1 MKGNRNPDM
10 TEDDFLDYLAN
21 VLADGYTERVRSF
34 TRSIQT
40 DPEAV
45 RGFEA
50 AFDMLNADAM
60 IDWTG
65 TELQEQLMERVEAR
79 DDELESFLAGIGRSV
94 DTYLLMTNHGQEATF
109 ELGWIDDVSGRP
121 ESIVWDRWTEAVDD
135 PVMVFADVGFRF
147 DIKDYRCEPKPAKT
161 PEPRLYKYHPERF
174 NAYRDYASSVA
185 KLYRQKVEPSSG
197 LLTVDQLN
205 QIMRMLLPELNTRG
219 MQFPRKFKDDY
230 PGPSLV
236 VEAEETL
243 ATAYGRF
250 VQAGRQIMDF
260 PPSLIDMLSKTD
272 VDDVPLNNI
281 KLPYAA
287 QYLHFGPQAD
297 LELEPGWLVDGAYVE
312 LRGESGDVR
321 FTVTT
326 IPIERDLSAQ
336 WYLVPEPEYTQDF
349 VENYRFMDLGTAV
362 DMVLSDKL
370 ANLQERQAKHGGDIT
385 DDAKAGL
392 SEKGVA
398 LPEGTKIL
406 NKGPE
411 MAVHRGEITRR
422 RHPIYKAALQ
432 LVVNALCYISAYPED
447 IETAW
452 PEGTPDSLKQ
462 KADDGHGKA
471 KMRAKSKLTAMG
483 YVPVHLCG
491 RRISQQRS
499 ELGLDRPEDKHLSTH
514 WRRGHW
520 RNQAFGP
527 RKSLRKLIW
536 VMPVIVGSRGDND
549 EPDSGHIYLL
559 S

>member
-1 MKGNRNPDM
+1 M
-10 TEDDFLDYLAN
+10 TADEFLDHLAN
-21 VLADGYTERVRSF
+21 LLADGYSDTVRSF

-40 DPEAV
+40 DPTAV
-45 RGFEA
+45 CEFEK
-50 AFDMLNADAM
+50 AFDKLNADSI
-60 IDWTG
+60 IDWAG
-65 TELQEQLMERVEAR
+65 TELQEQLLERFDASR
-79 DDELESFLAGIGRSV
+79 DELEGFLASIGRSV
-94 DTYLLMTNHGQEATF
+94 DSYLKVTNHGQEATF
-109 ELGWIDDVSGRP
+109 ELGWIDLVTGRP
-121 ESIVWDRWTEAVDD
+121 ESVVWDRWIESVDD
-135 PVMVFADVGFRF
+135 PVMAFATVGFLF
-147 DIKDYRCEPKPAKT
+147 DIKDYRCESKRVKA

-174 NAYRDYASSVA
+174 NAYRDYATSVA
-185 KLYRQKVEPSSG
+185 KLYRQKVDPASG

-205 QIMRMLLPELNTRG
+205 QVMRMLLPELNMRG
-219 MQFPRKFKDDY
+219 MQFPRKLKDKY
-230 PGPSLV
+230 PAPSLV

-260 PPSLIDMLSKTD
+260 PPALIDMLSKTD
-272 VDDVPLNNI
+272 VDDIQLNNI

-321 FTVTT
+321 FTVTA
-326 IPIERDLSAQ
+326 IPVERDLSEQ
-336 WYLVPEPEYTQDF
+336 WYVVPEPEYTQDF
-349 VENYRFMDLGTAV
+349 VGKYRLMDLGTAV
-362 DMVLSDKL
+362 DIVLSDRL
-370 ANLQERQAKHGGDIT
+370 ASLQERQAKPGGDIT

-392 SEKGVA
+392 AEKGVS
-398 LPEGTKIL
+398 LPERMKIL

-411 MAVHRGEITRR
+411 MAVHRNEITHR

-432 LVVNALCYISAYPED
+432 LAVNALCYISAYPED
-447 IETAW
+447 IETVW
-452 PEGTPDSLKQ
+452 PEGTPDSLKK

-491 RRISQQRS
+491 RRISEQRS
-499 ELGLDRPEDKHLSTH
+499 EKGLDRPEDKQVATH

-527 RKSLRKLIW
+527 KRALRKLIW
-536 VMPVIVGSRGDND
+536 VMPTLIGSKSDKD